1 MNTVYT
7 KDSDISGM
15 KKQKNFRFDEKLM
28 DMVQKL
34 ADKDKRSLT
43 NYIEKVLWEKVE
55 QDKVRKAKG

>member
-1 MNTVYT
+1 MSTVYT

-28 DMVQKL
+28 DLVQKL

-55 QDKVRKAKG
+55 QDKAKKKI

>member
-1 MNTVYT
+1 MSVYT

>member
-1 MNTVYT
+1 MNVYT
-7 KDSDISGM
+7 KDSTDLSGM

-55 QDKVRKAKG
+55 KEKKK